1 MISLY
6 ISGDSWMHRQ
16 PAGAKLLAVL
26 ALSITVLAAQSL
38 IWLLLLLVGAAGA
51 YNSLGPKGRQR
62 LFASRILLPLI
73 LGLGFAQGFIVG
85 WEAALRATLKIFV
98 MIMAADLVTATTPT
112 QAILNCVERLITPLC
127 RYIGRD
133 PRKISLAV
141 ALMIRFIPVLVSQ
154 WQAQREAWFA
164 RSNRK
169 PSLRLLTPFVAQA
182 LSRTDQIAESLQ
194 ARSQAS
200 RH

>member
-1 MISLY
+1 
-6 ISGDSWMHRQ
+6 
-16 PAGAKLLAVL
+16 
-26 ALSITVLAAQSL
+26 
-38 IWLLLLLVGAAGA
+38 
-51 YNSLGPKGRQR
+51 
-62 LFASRILLPLI
+62 
-73 LGLGFAQGFIVG
+73 
-85 WEAALRATLKIFV
+85 
-98 MIMAADLVTATTPT
+98 VTATTPT

-194 ARSQAS
+194 ARSPTS